1 MTLSVEVQATH
12 GPARATTI
20 TTARGTVT
28 TPCFMPVGTR
38 GVVRAVETE
47 DLEALGAQ
55 IVLGN
60 TYHLLFRPGPEVV
73 EGLGGIHGFSDW
85 GGHVLT
91 DSGGYQ
97 VFSLSPR
104 VDDDGRSEEHTSE
117 LQSLMRISYAVFC
130 LKKNNTQRK

>member
-55 IVLGN
+55 SVLGN

-73 EGLGGIHGFSDW
+73 EGLGGIHGLRRTEERR
-85 GGHVLT
+85 GGEE
-91 DSGGYQ
+91 GGRTGKAGW
-97 VFSLSPR
+97 SP
-104 VDDDGRSEEHTSE
+104 GH
-117 LQSLMRISYAVFC
+117 
-130 LKKNNTQRK
+130 

>member
-1 MTLSVEVQATH
+1 
-12 GPARATTI
+12 
-20 TTARGTVT
+20 
-28 TPCFMPVGTR
+28 MPVGTR

-73 EGLGGIHGFSDW
+73 EGRGGIQGFSDW

-97 VFSLSPR
+97 VFAVAPR
-104 VDDDGRSEEHTSE
+104 VDDDGVTFRSTAAGDEYRLTPAGAADVEVPPG
-117 LQSLMRISYAVFC
+117 ISQERRFG
-130 LKKNNTQRK
+130 Q